1 VYPDLYQPELREPD
15 RAHATPGSL
24 SRIAAGARRRAL
36 RAGDAEVD
44 TGHLL
49 HALLESD
56 DRALGL
62 TAPQAA
68 QSTRLMG
75 YLAQRSIGFGREW
88 RSGEGAGSHR
98 AQERNR
104 LRWSRS
110 AGDALE
116 QASRVALA
124 RSGQEADALDLLA
137 QLAADPS
144 CRAVEILCGA
154 GVDPG
159 AVAARVRA
167 EVVAGVIAEAVAGAV
182 TEAAPRVRVDCEV
195 PGTVPVRGG
204 RRRG

>member
-1 VYPDLYQPELREPD
+1 MYSDLYQPELRDPD
-15 RAHATPGSL
+15 RRHTPGTL
-24 SRIAAGARRRAL
+24 SRVAAGARRRAV
-36 RAGDAEVD
+36 RAGDTEVD

-62 TAPQAA
+62 AAPLATEAA
-68 QSTRLMG
+68 RLMG
-75 YLAQRSIGFGREW
+75 YLAPRSLGFGREW
-88 RSGEGAGSHR
+88 KSGEGAGAHR

-124 RSGQEADALDLLA
+124 RTGHEADALDLLV

-144 CRAVEILCGA
+144 CRAVEILRGA
-154 GVDPG
+154 GVDPVG
-159 AVAARVRA
+159 VVARVHA
-167 EVVAGVIAEAVAGAV
+167 E
-182 TEAAPRVRVDCEV
+182 
-195 PGTVPVRGG
+195 TVPRQGG
-204 RRRG
+204 TGN